1 MTETAEAKL
10 VPASRPRSTPAWWGA
25 LVDSVGVL
33 FVPASLPRVV
43 TTRRAGIP
51 LLVIFAVCLASA
63 LVVGPKLDVR
73 AQIPTEEMVAGQMV
87 PVSEMDLE
95 TRRDKAQK
103 LARVK
108 LGLGAGLMTPM
119 AIVLLGMAVGALG
132 RYAGGRPPP
141 RAALSLAAHAS
152 LPIAVRA
159 ALTGLAAATGPPIRP
174 DAVASLVPPGPLA
187 AHVGGPLAR
196 LLGQADVFTLWV
208 LVLLV
213 VGFPAATGM
222 KRVPG
227 TITIVVGT
235 VLYLAVSNLI
245 LGPR

>member
-10 VPASRPRSTPAWWGA
+10 VPASRPRSAPAWIGS
-25 LVDSVGVL
+25 LLDSLGVL
-33 FVPASLPRVV
+33 FVPASITRVV
-43 TTRRAGIP
+43 TTRRAGLP
-51 LLVIFAVCLASA
+51 LLVILLVSLGSA
-63 LVVGPKLDVR
+63 LIVGPKLDIR
-73 AQIPTEEMVAGQMV
+73 AEVPAEEMVAGQMV
-87 PVSEMDLE
+87 PVSEMDLQ
-95 TRRDKAQK
+95 TKRDKAQK

-108 LGLGAGLMTPM
+108 LGLAAGLMTPL

-152 LPIAVRA
+152 LPIVVRA
-159 ALTGLAAATGPPIRP
+159 VLTGLAAATGPPLRP
-174 DAVASLVPPGPLA
+174 DQVSSLVPPGPLA
-187 AHVGGPLAR
+187 AHVGGPLAL

-208 LVLLV
+208 MVLLV
-213 VGFPAATGM
+213 IGFPAATGM
-222 KRVPG
+222 KRLPG